1 MVGPKPLLTEV
12 GIHHRLESC
21 GRPTIPGMYVFTA
34 LGGATKC
41 KWQGG
46 SGVGNTASTMRKCG
60 FYAIL
65 VSTKIHSL

>member
-1 MVGPKPLLTEV
+1 MAEPMPLLTAV

-46 SGVGNTASTMRKCG
+46 GGGNTASTMRKCG
-60 FYAIL
+60 FNAIL